1 MTVENKSGF
10 SLRSIIARII
20 QRRREAR
27 TARQLLDLSDTL
39 LRDIGLTRY
48 DVMAGAASSWTRSPE
63 RLLSN
68 AASDNRRILAANDAS
83 SASVVARVVL
93 AA

>member
-48 DVMAGAASSWTRSPE
+48 DVMAGAA
-63 RLLSN
+63 N